1 MEIGVVDVGYL
12 LMMMIDI
19 VNSNQYI
26 HQNRKPK
33 TENRKPKTE
42 NKKQKFLNKKDSY
55 YEKPTNYYKQF

>member
-1 MEIGVVDVGYL
+1 MDVGYL

-33 TENRKPKTE
+33 TENRK
-42 NKKQKFLNKKDSY
+42 QKFLNKKDSY